1 MTSRIYPPTERS
13 TVRRRPQR
21 AVYDRE
27 AIHAILDE
35 GLVGHVGFVA
45 DGQPLVIPMA
55 YARVDETI
63 YLHGAAASR
72 IMRTLTG
79 GVDAC
84 LTVTH
89 LDGLVLARSAFH
101 HSMNYRSVVVFGQA
115 SIVEDKIAKREA
127 LRALTE
133 HLTPGRWEVAR
144 QPSAAEL
151 AGTFVLALPIAEAS
165 AKIRTGGPV
174 DDEVDYALP
183 VWAGVVPLKLTMEAP
198 LPDSQL
204 AEGLSFTGLVRP

>member
-1 MTSRIYPPTERS
+1 MISRMYSPSERS
-13 TVRRRPQR
+13 TIRRIPKR

-27 AIHAILDE
+27 VVHAVLDE
-35 GLVGHVGFVA
+35 GMVGHVGFVVG
-45 DGQPLVIPMA
+45 GQPFVIPMA
-55 YARVDETI
+55 YARMGETI

-72 IMRTLTG
+72 LMRTLGG

-89 LDGLVLARSAFH
+89 VDGLVLARSAFR
-101 HSMNYRSVVVFGQA
+101 HSLNYRSVVVFGQA
-115 SIVEDKIAKREA
+115 NLVEDEGAKREA
-127 LRALTE
+127 LRAITE

-151 AGTFVLALPIAEAS
+151 AGTLVLALTIAEAS

-174 DDEVDYALP
+174 DEVGDYALP
-183 VWAGVVPLKLTMEAP
+183 VWAGVVPLKLTMQTPE
-198 LPDSQL
+198 PDGQL
-204 AEGLSFTGLVRP
+204 AVGVSFSGLVRP

>member
-1 MTSRIYPPTERS
+1 MTNLIYPPTERS
-13 TVRRRPQR
+13 TVKRSPKR

-27 AIHAILDE
+27 VVHAILDE

-45 DGQPLVIPMA
+45 DGKPFVIPMA

-72 IMRTLTG
+72 IMRTLG
-79 GVDAC
+79 SGVDAC

-115 SIVEDKIAKREA
+115 TLVKEEGAKREA

-133 HLTPGRWEVAR
+133 HLTPGRWEIAR

-151 AGTFVLALPIAEAS
+151 AGTLVLAMTIAEAS
-165 AKIRTGGPV
+165 AKIRSGGPV
-174 DDEVDYALP
+174 DHADDYALP

-198 LPDSQL
+198 WPDSQL
-204 AEGLSFTGLVRP
+204 VEGISFTGLLHT

>member
-1 MTSRIYPPTERS
+1 MTDRIYPPTERS
-13 TVRRRPQR
+13 TIKRRAKR
-21 AVYDRE
+21 AAYDRE
-27 AIHAILDE
+27 VVHAILDE

-45 DGQPLVIPMA
+45 DGQPFVIPMA
-55 YARVDETI
+55 YARIDETL

-72 IMRTLTG
+72 LLRTLRAG
-79 GVDAC
+79 ADVC
-84 LTVTH
+84 LSVTL

-115 SIVEDKIAKREA
+115 SLVEDESAKREA

-144 QPSAAEL
+144 QPSSAEL
-151 AGTFVLALPIAEAS
+151 AGTMVLALPIAEAS

-174 DDEVDYALP
+174 DDEDDYALP

-198 LPDSQL
+198 VPDSQL
-204 AEGLSFTGLVRP
+204 AEGVSFTGLVRP

>member
-1 MTSRIYPPTERS
+1 MTDQNDIPTER
-13 TVRRRPQR
+13 TKVRRAPQR
-21 AVYDRE
+21 GVYDRKVV
-27 AIHAILDE
+27 HAILDE

-45 DGQPLVIPMA
+45 DGLPFVIPMA

-72 IMRTLTG
+72 LMRTLQG

-115 SIVEDKIAKREA
+115 RLVEGDSAKREA
-127 LRALTE
+127 LRVITE

-144 QPSAAEL
+144 QPSEAEL
-151 AGTFVLALPIAEAS
+151 SGTLVLSLPITEAS

-174 DDEVDYALP
+174 DDKADYALP
-183 VWAGVVPLKLTMEAP
+183 VWAGVVPLRLAKGAP
-198 LPDSQL
+198 VPDDRL
-204 AEGLSFTGLVRP
+204 AEGILFSGSP

>member
-1 MTSRIYPPTERS
+1 MADRIPPPSER
-13 TVRRRPQR
+13 TTIRRAPQR
-21 AVYDRE
+21 AAYDRE
-27 AIHAILDE
+27 VIHAILDQ
-35 GLVGHVGFVA
+35 GLVGHVGFVV
-45 DGQPLVIPMA
+45 DGQPFVIPMA

-72 IMRTLTG
+72 LTRTLKS

-115 SIVEDKIAKREA
+115 SLVADESAKREA

-144 QPSAAEL
+144 PPSAAEL
-151 AGTFVLALPIAEAS
+151 AGTMVLALPITEAS
-165 AKIRTGGPV
+165 AKIRAGGPV
-174 DDEVDYALP
+174 DDEADYALP
-183 VWAGVVPLKLTMEAP
+183 VWAGVVPLELTMGAP
-198 LPDSQL
+198 VPDDRLVEGVPFRGLPS
-204 AEGLSFTGLVRP
+204 